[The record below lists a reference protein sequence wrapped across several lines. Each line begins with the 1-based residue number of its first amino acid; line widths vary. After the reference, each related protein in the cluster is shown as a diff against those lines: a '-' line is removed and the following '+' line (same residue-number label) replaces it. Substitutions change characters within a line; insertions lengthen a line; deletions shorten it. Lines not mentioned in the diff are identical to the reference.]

1 MFEFNVAM
9 LFLFAFTNLYLY
21 YTFFDIGSKKIVY
34 LKLISDN
41 VNDIANGKLGLT
53 IGIKGKDELTQL
65 AKNINYMSK
74 ELENTF
80 EQERRLERTKM
91 SS

>member
-1 MFEFNVAM
+1 MSQCCSYSRSQS
-9 LFLFAFTNLYLY
+9 LPLLYFLILVR
-21 YTFFDIGSKKIVY
+21 KKIVY

-65 AKNINYMSK
+65 AQNINYMSK

-91 SS
+91 NS

>member
-1 MFEFNVAM
+1 MSQCCSYSRSQS
-9 LFLFAFTNLYLY
+9 LPLLYFLILVR
-21 YTFFDIGSKKIVY
+21 KKIVY

-65 AKNINYMSK
+65 AKISTICLRNWKIHLNK
-74 ELENTF
+74 
-80 EQERRLERTKM
+80 KDD
-91 SS
+91 

>member
-1 MFEFNVAM
+1 MSQCCSYSRSQS
-9 LFLFAFTNLYLY
+9 LPLLYFLILVR
-21 YTFFDIGSKKIVY
+21 KKIVY

-74 ELENTF
+74 ELEIHLN
-80 EQERRLERTKM
+80 KKDD
-91 SS
+91 